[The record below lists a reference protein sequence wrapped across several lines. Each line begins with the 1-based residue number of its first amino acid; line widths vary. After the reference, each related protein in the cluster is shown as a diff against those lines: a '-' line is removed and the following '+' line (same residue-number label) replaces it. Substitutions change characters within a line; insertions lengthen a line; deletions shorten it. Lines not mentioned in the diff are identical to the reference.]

1 LRGKCIHKK
10 PKKSTKSAFG
20 RKSTKKTTKKS
31 MDKQRSV
38 NILAAKKLLR
48 TNYSVSVNG
57 KMKAPSFI
65 TTLRGV
71 NGKSGA
77 EKVANLR
84 RVLSTCKKVGV
95 PLIKKNTRTF
105 KSYRTLVTQ
114 CKIKFSSAMDS
125 SVLNQKRGLEANQK
139 ASARLESKLKE
150 FRKKLALRRVAK
162 VSPKKEL
169 LLLDNSTPDEFYDSA
184 PNFDYSQEYEEA
196 LRTPLPDDSM
206 DSELMQKLA
215 IRRKIPGNEF
225 GYFNFGKKTTKR
237 YKRSYLEHERMREM
251 EMQKALRRSRRS
263 KVPGSNSMV
272 VNKPS
277 KDYSQEYEE
286 ALRTPLP
293 EFGRR
298 IRRRMPR
305 NMFGYYW

>member
-1 LRGKCIHKK
+1 MKCPRGYMYCSLQGKCIHKK
-10 PKKSTKSAFG
+10 PKRIAFG
-20 RKSTKKTTKKS
+20 KKSTKKTTKKS

-105 KSYRTLVTQ
+105 KSYRTLVSE

-150 FRKKLALRRVAK
+150 FRKKLALRRAAK
-162 VSPKKEL
+162 VPGSNSIKVTKPKKEM
-169 LLLDNSTPDEFYDSA
+169 LLLDNKPYNKQMLLLDNKPYNDSDEFYDSA
-184 PNFDYSQEYEEA
+184 PNFDYSKEYAEA
-196 LRTPLPDDSM
+196 LRTPLPD
-206 DSELMQKLA
+206 
-215 IRRKIPGNEF
+215 
-225 GYFNFGKKTTKR
+225 
-237 YKRSYLEHERMREM
+237 
-251 EMQKALRRSRRS
+251 
-263 KVPGSNSMV
+263 
-272 VNKPS
+272 
-277 KDYSQEYEE
+277 
-286 ALRTPLP
+286 
-293 EFGRR
+293 FGRR
-298 IRRRMPR
+298 IRRRTNR
-305 NMFGYYW
+305 NMFGYY

>member
-1 LRGKCIHKK
+1 MKCPRGYMYCSLRGSCIHKK
-10 PKKSTKSAFG
+10 PKKRTKSVFG
-20 RKSTKKTTKKS
+20 KKTTKKTTKKS

-77 EKVANLR
+77 EKVANIR

-114 CKIKFSSAMDS
+114 CKIKFSSSMDS

-139 ASARLESKLKE
+139 ASAMLESKLKN
-150 FRKKLALRRVAK
+150 FRKKLALRRAERVPGLNSKVATVRNK
-162 VSPKKEL
+162 PKKEM
-169 LLLDNSTPDEFYDSA
+169 LLLDNKPYNDSDEFYDSA
-184 PNFDYSQEYEEA
+184 PVFDYSEEYEQA
-196 LRTPLPDDSM
+196 L
-206 DSELMQKLA
+206 K
-215 IRRKIPGNEF
+215 
-225 GYFNFGKKTTKR
+225 
-237 YKRSYLEHERMREM
+237 
-251 EMQKALRRSRRS
+251 
-263 KVPGSNSMV
+263 
-272 VNKPS
+272 
-277 KDYSQEYEE
+277 
-286 ALRTPLP
+286 TPLP

>member
-1 LRGKCIHKK
+1 LRGSCIHKK
-10 PKKSTKSAFG
+10 PKRSAFG
-20 RKSTKKTTKKS
+20 AAKKKS
-31 MDKQRSV
+31 VDKQRSV

-84 RVLSTCKKVGV
+84 RVLSTCKKVGI
-95 PLIKKNTRTF
+95 PLLKNNTRTF
-105 KSYRTLVTQ
+105 KAYRTLVTQ

-139 ASARLESKLKE
+139 ASARLESKLKD
-150 FRKKLALRRVAK
+150 FRKKLALRRAAK
-162 VSPKKEL
+162 VPGSNAKVATKPKKQM
-169 LLLDNSTPDEFYDSA
+169 LLLDNKPYNDSDEFYDSA
-184 PNFDYSQEYEEA
+184 PNFDYS
-196 LRTPLPDDSM
+196 
-206 DSELMQKLA
+206 K
-215 IRRKIPGNEF
+215 
-225 GYFNFGKKTTKR
+225 
-237 YKRSYLEHERMREM
+237 
-251 EMQKALRRSRRS
+251 
-263 KVPGSNSMV
+263 
-272 VNKPS
+272 
-277 KDYSQEYEE
+277 EYEE

-298 IRRRMPR
+298 IRRRTNR
-305 NMFGYYW
+305 NMFGYY

>member
-1 LRGKCIHKK
+1 MKCPRGYMYCSMRGSCVHKK
-10 PKKSTKSAFG
+10 SKRSAFG
-20 RKSTKKTTKKS
+20 AAKKKS
-31 MDKQRSV
+31 VDKQRTV

-48 TNYSVSVNG
+48 TNYSVSFKG

-95 PLIKKNTRTF
+95 SLLKKNMKSF

-114 CKIKFSSAMDS
+114 CKIKFSKSMDS

-150 FRKKLALRRVAK
+150 FRKKLALRRAEKVPGLNSKVATPYSGTPRVLISTK
-162 VSPKKEL
+162 PKKEM
-169 LLLDNSTPDEFYDSA
+169 LLLDNKPYNDSDEFYDSA
-184 PNFDYSQEYEEA
+184 PNFDYS
-196 LRTPLPDDSM
+196 
-206 DSELMQKLA
+206 K
-215 IRRKIPGNEF
+215 
-225 GYFNFGKKTTKR
+225 
-237 YKRSYLEHERMREM
+237 
-251 EMQKALRRSRRS
+251 
-263 KVPGSNSMV
+263 
-272 VNKPS
+272 
-277 KDYSQEYEE
+277 EYEE

-305 NMFGYYW
+305 NMFGYY

>member
-1 LRGKCIHKK
+1 MKCPRGYMYCSMRGSCVHKK
-10 PKKSTKSAFG
+10 PKRSAFG
-20 RKSTKKTTKKS
+20 AAKKKS
-31 MDKQRSV
+31 VDKQRTV

-48 TNYSVSVNG
+48 TNYSVSFKG

-95 PLIKKNTRTF
+95 PLLKKNMKSF
-105 KSYRTLVTQ
+105 KSYRTLVSQ

-139 ASARLESKLKE
+139 ASARLESKLKD
-150 FRKKLALRRVAK
+150 FRKKLALRRAEKVPGLNSKVATK
-162 VSPKKEL
+162 PKKQM
-169 LLLDNSTPDEFYDSA
+169 LLLDNKPYNKQMLLLDNKPYNKKYVEGEEYVSPEYEYDKFEDAS
-184 PNFDYSQEYEEA
+184 PNFDYSREYEEA
-196 LRTPLPDDSM
+196 LRTPLPGDSM

-215 IRRKIPGNEF
+215 TRRKIPGNEF
-225 GYFNFGKKTTKR
+225 G
-237 YKRSYLEHERMREM
+237 
-251 EMQKALRRSRRS
+251 
-263 KVPGSNSMV
+263 
-272 VNKPS
+272 
-277 KDYSQEYEE
+277 
-286 ALRTPLP
+286 
-293 EFGRR
+293 RR
-298 IRRRMPR
+298 IRRRTNR

>member
-1 LRGKCIHKK
+1 MKCPRGYMYCSLRGKCIHKK
-10 PKKSTKSAFG
+10 PKRSAFG
-20 RKSTKKTTKKS
+20 AAKKKS
-31 MDKQRSV
+31 VDKQRSV

-48 TNYSVSVNG
+48 TNYSVSFKG

-95 PLIKKNTRTF
+95 PLLKKNMKSF

-139 ASARLESKLKE
+139 ASARLESKLKD
-150 FRKKLALRRVAK
+150 FRKKLALRRAAK
-162 VSPKKEL
+162 VPGSNAKVATKPKKEM
-169 LLLDNSTPDEFYDSA
+169 LLLDNKPYNDSDEFYDSA
-184 PNFDYSQEYEEA
+184 PNFDYS
-196 LRTPLPDDSM
+196 
-206 DSELMQKLA
+206 K
-215 IRRKIPGNEF
+215 
-225 GYFNFGKKTTKR
+225 
-237 YKRSYLEHERMREM
+237 
-251 EMQKALRRSRRS
+251 
-263 KVPGSNSMV
+263 
-272 VNKPS
+272 
-277 KDYSQEYEE
+277 EYEE

-298 IRRRMPR
+298 IRRRINR
-305 NMFGYYW
+305 NMFGYY

>member
-1 LRGKCIHKK
+1 MKCPRGYMYCSMRGKCIHKK
-10 PKKSTKSAFG
+10 PKRSAFG
-20 RKSTKKTTKKS
+20 RKTTKKS

-125 SVLNQKRGLEANQK
+125 SVLNQKRGLEATQK

-150 FRKKLALRRVAK
+150 FRKKLALRRAARVPGLNAK
-162 VSPKKEL
+162 LSTKPKKEM
-169 LLLDNSTPDEFYDSA
+169 LLLDNKPYNKQMLLLDNKPYNDSDEFYDSA
-184 PNFDYSQEYEEA
+184 PNFDYSKEYA
-196 LRTPLPDDSM
+196 
-206 DSELMQKLA
+206 
-215 IRRKIPGNEF
+215 
-225 GYFNFGKKTTKR
+225 
-237 YKRSYLEHERMREM
+237 
-251 EMQKALRRSRRS
+251 
-263 KVPGSNSMV
+263 
-272 VNKPS
+272 
-277 KDYSQEYEE
+277 E

-298 IRRRMPR
+298 IRRTNR
-305 NMFGYYW
+305 NMFGYY

>member
-1 LRGKCIHKK
+1 
-10 PKKSTKSAFG
+10 
-20 RKSTKKTTKKS
+20 

-84 RVLSTCKKVGV
+84 RVLSTCKKVGI
-95 PLIKKNTRTF
+95 PLLKNNTRTF
-105 KSYRTLVTQ
+105 KAYRTLVTQ

-139 ASARLESKLKE
+139 ASARLESKLKD
-150 FRKKLALRRVAK
+150 FRKRLALRRAAK
-162 VSPKKEL
+162 VPGSNAKLATKPKKEV
-169 LLLDNSTPDEFYDSA
+169 LLLDNKPYNKQMLLLDNKPYNKQMLLLDNKPYDSDEFYDST
-184 PNFDYSQEYEEA
+184 PNFDYSKEYE
-196 LRTPLPDDSM
+196 
-206 DSELMQKLA
+206 Q
-215 IRRKIPGNEF
+215 
-225 GYFNFGKKTTKR
+225 
-237 YKRSYLEHERMREM
+237 
-251 EMQKALRRSRRS
+251 
-263 KVPGSNSMV
+263 
-272 VNKPS
+272 
-277 KDYSQEYEE
+277 

-298 IRRRMPR
+298 IRRRTNR
-305 NMFGYYW
+305 NMFGYY

>member
-1 LRGKCIHKK
+1 
-10 PKKSTKSAFG
+10 
-20 RKSTKKTTKKS
+20 

-139 ASARLESKLKE
+139 ASAMLESKLKN
-150 FRKKLALRRVAK
+150 FRKKLALRRAERVPGLNSKVATVQNK
-162 VSPKKEL
+162 PKKQM
-169 LLLDNSTPDEFYDSA
+169 LLLDNKPYNDSDEFYDSA
-184 PNFDYSQEYEEA
+184 PNFDYSEDYEKA

-206 DSELMQKLA
+206 DSQLMQKLA
-215 IRRKIPGNEF
+215 TRRKIPGNEF
-225 GYFNFGKKTTKR
+225 GYFNFVNQCESLKKQIADI
-237 YKRSYLEHERMREM
+237 LE
-251 EMQKALRRSRRS
+251 KLNN
-263 KVPGSNSMV
+263 G
-272 VNKPS
+272 
-277 KDYSQEYEE
+277 
-286 ALRTPLP
+286 
-293 EFGRR
+293 
-298 IRRRMPR
+298 
-305 NMFGYYW
+305 